1 MVEASAKIKQ
11 YFEQIEG
18 EVTRSYKVAEAAR
31 AKGLD
36 PEDHV
41 SIPLARNMAER
52 VTGLIST
59 LAPQLVGTK
68 MTERIQEL
76 EKTYDLLDWRVG
88 FKIAEEV
95 AKENFC
101 KFTDKKEAME
111 IGIRVG
117 FAYLTLGIV
126 SAPLEGFIGLKIKK
140 RKDGKEYLATCYA
153 GPIRGAGG
161 TAAATSVVLADYIR
175 IKMGYAPYDPSEEEL
190 SRYVTEIQDYH
201 ERVTNLQYFPSE
213 EEIRFMVSHLAVQ
226 VDGDPTEKFE
236 VSNHKDLERI
246 ETNRIRGGICLVLA
260 EGLTQKAPKIWKRL
274 AKWGGELDL
283 EEWNFLEEFI
293 SLQKKIKAKQSTSGE
308 ETEEKIKPNYTF
320 IADLVAGRPVLTHPM
335 RKGGFRLR
343 YGRGRVSGF
352 SAACLNPATLK
363 MLNDYVAIG
372 TQLKLERPGKAA
384 TITLCDTID
393 GPTVKL
399 RNGTVLKVNSES
411 QAKELKNEI
420 EEVLFLGD
428 ILFNYGDF
436 SENGHVLVPAGYC
449 EEWWILELEKELVN
463 LFGSYDLVKLSKL
476 IDISEERLE
485 VLFKNYLTEI
495 PSVIEAITLSKKMNV
510 PLHPAHTY
518 YWKGVKKEEFE
529 TLVAWLE
536 KGSWKINV
544 EGIQKIILPL
554 NKDYFLGK
562 QILEEIGIPHLVV
575 GTENVVIELNEARAL
590 ACCFGVK
597 NKEELLMKDF
607 KGLLEGVGEDYKLE
621 LFEGISE
628 VKLRDKSGTFI
639 GARMGRPE
647 KAKMRKLTGSPH
659 VLFPVGDEGDRLR
672 SFQAALKNGKITGD
686 FPLYFCDS
694 CKKEMVYRKCEECG
708 GECKQTYFCR
718 FCGNMEKDKCAH
730 GEGYRYKKRGID
742 INYFFEKT
750 IRRLGM
756 VVYPDLIKGVRGTAN
771 KHHVMEHLAKGV
783 LRAKHSVCV
792 NKDGTTRYDCT
803 ELPITHFKPKEIH
816 TSIEKLK
823 ELGYDKD
830 IKGKD
835 LTDLDQIL
843 ELLPQDIILPGSDY
857 LEESA
862 IKVLGRVTKFVDELL
877 EKFYGLKGFYNLEK
891 KEDLV
896 GHLVIGL
903 APHISAG
910 LIGRIIGY
918 SETQGLL
925 AHPMWHAGL
934 RRDCDGDESAVMLLV
949 DALLN
954 FSRSYLPESRGA
966 KTMDSPLVLTA
977 MLYPA
982 EVDDQVH
989 GLDVVWRYPLELYEA
1004 ALEYKYPWDVN
1015 VEQLGSR
1022 LKTEKQ
1028 YEDMGFT
1035 HGINNFNHGIT
1046 CSAYKTLPTMSEKLF
1061 GQMEIAQRVRAVDK
1075 EDVAKLIIQK
1085 HFIKDIKGN
1094 LRKFS
1099 MQQFRCVG
1107 CNEKYKRPPLLGKC
1121 LNCGGKLIFTITE
1134 GSVVKYLEASLTLAR
1149 DYDFSPYLKQSLY
1162 VVKDQIEGVFGK
1174 EKDKQVGLGEFFG

>member
-399 RNGTVLKVNSES
+399 KNGTVLKVNSES

-485 VLFKNYLTEI
+485 TTE
-495 PSVIEAITLSKKMNV
+495 V
-510 PLHPAHTY
+510 
-518 YWKGVKKEEFE
+518 
-529 TLVAWLE
+529 
-536 KGSWKINV
+536 
-544 EGIQKIILPL
+544 
-554 NKDYFLGK
+554 
-562 QILEEIGIPHLVV
+562 
-575 GTENVVIELNEARAL
+575 
-590 ACCFGVK
+590 
-597 NKEELLMKDF
+597 
-607 KGLLEGVGEDYKLE
+607 
-621 LFEGISE
+621 
-628 VKLRDKSGTFI
+628 
-639 GARMGRPE
+639 
-647 KAKMRKLTGSPH
+647 
-659 VLFPVGDEGDRLR
+659 
-672 SFQAALKNGKITGD
+672 
-686 FPLYFCDS
+686 
-694 CKKEMVYRKCEECG
+694 
-708 GECKQTYFCR
+708 
-718 FCGNMEKDKCAH
+718 
-730 GEGYRYKKRGID
+730 
-742 INYFFEKT
+742 
-750 IRRLGM
+750 
-756 VVYPDLIKGVRGTAN
+756 
-771 KHHVMEHLAKGV
+771 
-783 LRAKHSVCV
+783 
-792 NKDGTTRYDCT
+792 
-803 ELPITHFKPKEIH
+803 
-816 TSIEKLK
+816 
-823 ELGYDKD
+823 
-830 IKGKD
+830 
-835 LTDLDQIL
+835 
-843 ELLPQDIILPGSDY
+843 
-857 LEESA
+857 
-862 IKVLGRVTKFVDELL
+862 
-877 EKFYGLKGFYNLEK
+877 
-891 KEDLV
+891 
-896 GHLVIGL
+896 
-903 APHISAG
+903 
-910 LIGRIIGY
+910 
-918 SETQGLL
+918 
-925 AHPMWHAGL
+925 
-934 RRDCDGDESAVMLLV
+934 
-949 DALLN
+949 
-954 FSRSYLPESRGA
+954 
-966 KTMDSPLVLTA
+966 
-977 MLYPA
+977 
-982 EVDDQVH
+982 
-989 GLDVVWRYPLELYEA
+989 
-1004 ALEYKYPWDVN
+1004 
-1015 VEQLGSR
+1015 
-1022 LKTEKQ
+1022 
-1028 YEDMGFT
+1028 
-1035 HGINNFNHGIT
+1035 
-1046 CSAYKTLPTMSEKLF
+1046 
-1061 GQMEIAQRVRAVDK
+1061 
-1075 EDVAKLIIQK
+1075 
-1085 HFIKDIKGN
+1085 
-1094 LRKFS
+1094 
-1099 MQQFRCVG
+1099 
-1107 CNEKYKRPPLLGKC
+1107 
-1121 LNCGGKLIFTITE
+1121 
-1134 GSVVKYLEASLTLAR
+1134 SVVNLAT
-1149 DYDFSPYLKQSLY
+1149 S
-1162 VVKDQIEGVFGK
+1162 VA
-1174 EKDKQVGLGEFFG
+1174 